1 MKNEKL
7 VWKIVT
13 CVCTLALVFAFTT
26 AMVGCA
32 EKTAGAKETCP
43 KECAHKA
50 SGQPCPKTCPHAA
63 QQPAAAKPVEKP
75 AEKPITTVQP
85 APAAHAQPAP
95 APAHAQP
102 APAQPA
108 PAPLPPK
115 KP

>member
-32 EKTAGAKETCP
+32 EKTAGAKDACP
-43 KECAHKA
+43 KECQKA
-50 SGQPCPKTCPHAA
+50 GDKPCPKTCPHAA
-63 QQPAAAKPVEKP
+63 GQPAAAKPAEKP

-85 APAAHAQPAP
+85 APV
-95 APAHAQP
+95 HAQP

>member
-1 MKNEKL
+1 MIPSFRRRKETTRMKNEKL

-13 CVCTLALVFAFTT
+13 CVGTLALVFAFTT

-32 EKTAGAKETCP
+32 EKTAGAKDTCP
-43 KECAHKA
+43 KDCCKKA
-50 SGQPCPKTCPHAA
+50 GDKPCPKPCPGMA
-63 QQPAAAKPVEKP
+63 QPKAGEKP

-85 APAAHAQPAP
+85 APV
-95 APAHAQP
+95 HAQP